1 MINEIS
7 LWHVT
12 PVHIGTEFF
21 DATTSVL
28 DANEELYNL
37 VNSYEQPLSP
47 KNYNKNDLI
56 SLKRMRDFLHELKE
70 NSLKSKEYNIVFH
83 KLYPNIAGCIA
94 KFEITANMFC
104 YIMCNGTAVFLD
116 YGEPIEITDEKYFSI
131 PAFYKRQVYEDDYCI
146 SKEETPR
153 KKPLYYFLNLLWESM
168 GSASNHYS
176 SSKDFR
182 NNGVSYTLCI
192 AMIDAPSLVANNLDE
207 SIKKNINAMMDTTP
221 FNHVYNKEQWPL
233 IKQRIDEYT
242 TINPRLKELS
252 ENLIFVDD
260 WSGVIVA
267 GDLRKNENCIT
278 WFMEFEIILQSNW
291 LLFDA
296 YCENALRQDLS
307 SIELQSMI
315 NRVEFMK
322 ISLDNDISSNME
334 QSRHIMRNSLIE
346 SSDINVIYSRMY
358 GILENKLNLRVMSD
372 DKKKSKF
379 ALLSDISLLVIAI
392 LEIYGVINELVNTN
406 SFGKDNLLVM
416 AIMTIITIGCIWIMV
431 KGRS

>member
-28 DANEELYNL
+28 DANEDLYNL
-37 VNSYEQPLSP
+37 VNSAESPLSP

-56 SLKRMRDFLHELKE
+56 SLKRMRRFLCDLKV
-70 NSLKSKEYNIVFH
+70 NASKHKTYNIVFH
-83 KLYPNIAGCIA
+83 DTFPNITGCIA
-94 KFEITANMFC
+94 KFQITDKMFC

-116 YGEPIEITDEKYFSI
+116 YGDPITISDNKYFSI
-131 PAFYKRQVYEDDYCI
+131 SAFYERQIYEDDYCVV
-146 SKEETPR
+146 KEETPR
-153 KKPLYYFLNLLWESM
+153 KKPLYDFLKLLWKSM
-168 GSASNHYS
+168 GSDSEHYS
-176 SSKDFR
+176 SSTNFR

-192 AMIDAPSLVANNLDE
+192 AMIDAPDLVSNNLDE
-207 SIKKNINAMMDTTP
+207 SFIKNINAIIDTTP
-221 FNHVYNKEQWPL
+221 FNNIYDKEQWQL
-233 IKQRIDEYT
+233 IKNRIDEYT
-242 TINPRLKELS
+242 TINPKIKELS
-252 ENLIFVDD
+252 ENLIFLDN

-267 GDLRKNENCIT
+267 GDLKKNRNSIT

-296 YCENALRQDLS
+296 YCENALRQDLT
-307 SIELQSMI
+307 SIELQSML
-315 NRVEFMK
+315 NRVEFTK

-346 SSDINVIYSRMY
+346 SSDINVIYSRMH

-379 ALLSDISLLVIAI
+379 ALLSDISLLIIAI
-392 LEIYGVINELVNTN
+392 LEIYGVINELIHTQTFN
-406 SFGKDNLLVM
+406 KENLTVIFTM
-416 AIMTIITIGCIWIMV
+416 IIITIGCIWIMV